1 QRTPVCFLTSPA
13 TAATSP
19 RSLHDALP
27 ILTGI
32 VSGFNPT
39 NPVTFSFFANGTCAP
54 TGAASGSGA
63 VTSAANTVNS
73 TTQSSLAA
81 GSYAFNGRVEGTTEF
96 ESVRTAVSSC
106 VPVAV
111 SKTQLAISTQIH

>member
-81 GSYAFNGRVEGTTEF
+81 GSYGSEAHTAGLRSYEPPACRPRLDEPI
-96 ESVRTAVSSC
+96 AVS
-106 VPVAV
+106 
-111 SKTQLAISTQIH
+111 